1 MQQEK
6 GLISSSG
13 IKKPLNNIPLLGKAL
28 FWFYCLNL
36 LNVILSMLQWFNSR
50 YQYKMNEIVNKFLLT
65 EDKFISEM
73 FVVHL
78 LKAKNEFK
86 NLSKQKIQLG
96 NKACFQHDI
105 TYGRYKDLTKRT
117 ESDKVFKDQTFKIVS
132 NPKYNGYKR

>member
-65 EDKFISEM
+65 GDKFMPEM
-73 FVVHL
+73 N
-78 LKAKNEFK
+78 LKEPG
-86 NLSKQKIQLG
+86 L
-96 NKACFQHDI
+96 
-105 TYGRYKDLTKRT
+105 
-117 ESDKVFKDQTFKIVS
+117 
-132 NPKYNGYKR
+132 

>member
-1 MQQEK
+1 
-6 GLISSSG
+6 
-13 IKKPLNNIPLLGKAL
+13 
-28 FWFYCLNL
+28 
-36 LNVILSMLQWFNSR
+36 
-50 YQYKMNEIVNKFLLT
+50 MNEIVNKFLLT

-86 NLSKQKIQLG
+86 NLNKQKIQLG